1 MARSRGRDATVGPEA
16 RRPGAAAVV
25 DLLSAPVRGS
35 SRLLSLAQGEVIVRE
50 GESGCAAFILLT
62 GRGDVTVHGDLVN
75 HIEPGE
81 LFGEIACLEGG
92 TRTATVSAATECHV
106 LEIKGEALRSE
117 LRRSPALLDR
127 FLRAVTHRVRDIS
140 RRETSMRDEQRQL
153 RTVLENLQPALER
166 FRNHP
171 NLAVDVRWQPL
182 NVTSGDYYDVLELSP
197 SRFLFA
203 LGDVMGHGAPTTP
216 VVAAMRGQLHEAAEP
231 DKRPHELLA
240 HLHRHLQRHG
250 PPNVFMTLTL
260 VIVDVQDR
268 VAEFAIG
275 GPPCP
280 LLCRGGECRPL
291 TTQCGW
297 TLGYPFSGISFQTE
311 RAQLMAGD
319 VLCFYTDGVSDA
331 ACGPDDEQ
339 HRLGIERLADSVARV
354 CGETLPNTADALL
367 AEVDRFRAGW
377 PACDDATVMVVRV
390 R

>member
-1 MARSRGRDATVGPEA
+1 MPRSRGRSVGPEA
-16 RRPGAAAVV
+16 RLPPPATVV
-25 DLLSAPVRGS
+25 DLLSTAVR
-35 SRLLSLAQGEVIVRE
+35 SRSRVLSFGPGDAIVRE
-50 GESGCAAFILLT
+50 GETGCTAFILIT

-92 TRTATVSAATECHV
+92 TRTATVRAATESHV
-106 LEIKGEALRSE
+106 LEIEGETLRSE

-153 RTVLENLQPALER
+153 RAVLENLQPALEP
-166 FRNHP
+166 FRDHP
-171 NLAVDVRWQPL
+171 HLAVDVRWRPL
-182 NVTSGDYYDVLELSP
+182 NVTSGDYYDVVELSP

-203 LGDVMGHGAPTTP
+203 LGDVMGHGAPTAP

-231 DKRPHELLA
+231 DRRPHELLA

-250 PPNVFMTLTL
+250 PPNVFMTLTV

-280 LLCRGGECRPL
+280 LLCRQGDCRPL
-291 TTQCGW
+291 TAQYGW
-297 TLGYPFSGISFQTE
+297 TLGYPFSGISFETE
-311 RAQLMAGD
+311 RVQLRADD

-331 ACGPDDEQ
+331 ACGPGDE
-339 HRLGIERLADSVARV
+339 RDMLGIERLGDIAARV
-354 CGETLPNTADALL
+354 CGAAGPDPAEAVFV
-367 AEVDRFRAGW
+367 EVDRFRGGY
-377 PACDDATVMVVRV
+377 PVEDDATVMVVRV